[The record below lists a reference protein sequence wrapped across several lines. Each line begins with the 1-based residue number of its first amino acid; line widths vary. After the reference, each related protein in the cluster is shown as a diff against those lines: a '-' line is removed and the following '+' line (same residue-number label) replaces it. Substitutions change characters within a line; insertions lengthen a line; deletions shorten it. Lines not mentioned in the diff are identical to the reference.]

1 MRDPDDLQALF
12 DALSRDGATAGPG
25 PLAAVAR
32 ARGRRRM
39 RAGAAG
45 LALVILA
52 GGGTALALQPAPQQ
66 EGLRY
71 AGDPTPRADPMPSA
85 SATASTEPSPA
96 ASPVAEPNPVST
108 APPAPSPTSAPT
120 SGLRPVSVY
129 YVADTTNGL
138 RLYRETH
145 MRRTTPGV
153 VRDAVAAMFGEAP
166 FDDDYVSPWAP
177 GTSVLGVKIDGDVAV
192 VDLSKEAAVTNG
204 GSAAA
209 EMAVQQLVWTV
220 HDAATGIRAVRI
232 LIEGKA
238 PADFWGA
245 LALVEPVERA
255 PSETVLGPVWLDLS
269 PGAELS
275 RGQKFGGVATA
286 FEATVSWEWLRAG
299 KVVKEGFSTADDG
312 APGRGAWS
320 ATVDVPPGDYVLRAF
335 ESSADDGSRMFIDD
349 KDVRVTG

>member
-12 DALSRDGATAGPG
+12 DALSRDAAAAGPG
-25 PLAAVAR
+25 PGAAMAR

-45 LALVILA
+45 LALVLLA
-52 GGGTALALQPAPQQ
+52 GGGTALALQPGPQQ
-66 EGLRY
+66 EGLRF
-71 AGDPTPRADPMPSA
+71 AGDPTPSPEPTP
-85 SATASTEPSPA
+85 SATASVGQSPA
-96 ASPVAEPNPVST
+96 ASPST
-108 APPAPSPTSAPT
+108 APSPTPVPPATVLRSPGSAASPGVRSVT
-120 SGLRPVSVY
+120 VY

-145 MRRTTPGV
+145 QRRTTPGV
-153 VRDAVAAMFGEAP
+153 VRDAVEAMLGEAP
-166 FDDDYVSPWAP
+166 YDDDYASPWAA
-177 GTSVLGVKIDGDVAV
+177 GTRVLGANIEGDVAII
-192 VDLSKEAAVTNG
+192 DLSKEAAVTNG

-220 HDAATGIRAVRI
+220 HDAATNIRAVRI

-255 PSETVLGPVWLDLS
+255 PSQNVLGPVWLDLS

-275 RGQKFGGVATA
+275 RGQKFGGEATV
-286 FEATVSWEWLRAG
+286 FEATVSWEWLKG
-299 KVVKEGFSTADDG
+299 GQVVDEGFSTADGG
-312 APGRGAWS
+312 APGRGDWS

-335 ESSADDGSRMFIDD
+335 SSSAEDGSRMFVDD
-349 KDVRVTG
+349 KEVRVTG